1 MTPLHL
7 LFNRTTMKKILLL
20 LAILLT
26 GTSAVRAAES
36 ASDIIAKAAE
46 RFSAAPSVSVY
57 YSMSTDNGTAT
68 GEMLFSGQRFHISS
82 PQLLTWYDGTTQ
94 WTYLPQ
100 ENEVSISEPTADELQ
115 QVNPFAVISTFQR
128 GYNASLMKSD
138 NASKTVSL
146 TAQSKAA
153 EIQTA
158 TVTLNAS
165 TMLPSRID
173 LTMKSGQKMSITITS
188 ISIGKSLNINA
199 FRFPKARYPKA
210 EVVDLR

>member
-1 MTPLHL
+1 
-7 LFNRTTMKKILLL
+7 MKKILLL
-20 LAILLT
+20 LTILLA
-26 GTSAVRAAES
+26 GTSAVSAAES
-36 ASDIIAKAAE
+36 ASDIIARAAG
-46 RFSAAPSVSVY
+46 RFSSAPSVSVY
-57 YSMSTDNGTAT
+57 YSMTTDNGTAT
-68 GEMLFSGQRFHISS
+68 GEMLFSGQRFHISA

-128 GYNASLMKSD
+128 GYNARLVKSD
-138 NASKTVSL
+138 KTSKTVAL
-146 TAQSKAA
+146 TAQSKTA
-153 EIQTA
+153 EIQSA
-158 TVTLNAS
+158 TITLTTS

-188 ISIGKSLNINA
+188 ISVGKSLNINA

-210 EVVDLR
+210 EIVDLR